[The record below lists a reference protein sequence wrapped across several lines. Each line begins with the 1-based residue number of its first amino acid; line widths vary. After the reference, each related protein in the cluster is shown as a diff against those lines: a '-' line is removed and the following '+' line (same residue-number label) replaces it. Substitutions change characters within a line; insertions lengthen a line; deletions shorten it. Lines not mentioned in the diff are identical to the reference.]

1 MWIPSLISYV
11 RPAWGG
17 VTAVALLFWKLVRS
31 LLRTVKIAV
40 LAGLAIALVIFVV
53 GNALFSADRDVAY
66 RFAAPADPECA
77 AQEIMPIALSS
88 EERASDNDE
97 LAGIARQPVLRRAL
111 NCMVQVH
118 QVEPA
123 KDKPE
128 LDQLRYYLSFVE
140 FAENGSPADVD
151 AEDRV
156 VKTRQL
162 DALVA
167 HLRKQRK
174 LGNHSYVIAFV
185 HGWRHNAGIGDG
197 DVAKL
202 RLMAAY
208 TASFLRQRCGKLQRD
223 CNTVVTGVYLGWRG
237 ARIDERYASRVLG
250 PEVGQYLDAVFG
262 TPPALLTLFDRKPV
276 SERIGPAAVT
286 ALRRIDAIT
295 FNRARV
301 GWKQDTQSRMLVL
314 GHSLG
319 GNMLATALRET
330 MLDRIARHVPGTAMA
345 PPFGDLIVLLNPAS
359 EASNWTVLQRAM
371 RERVRFVYPM
381 READVHD
388 EIAHDTKDIED
399 GHKFYPVHQPPVYV
413 TLGSA
418 NTWPAGGI
426 RRADVEYLHRQI
438 LGENPTAAAPESSNP
453 ADSNNSEEAQKTCT
467 DMLRRQAILDRPHYD
482 WATHDLFP
490 AFRFDFRAAADTLE
504 EIAKGGVSADICG
517 LDDRNANLR
526 NNAEEPL
533 GILRLAAAFLR
544 NFPFMNT
551 DVEQTRT
558 IGNLIPM
565 RSPIGALSGGG
576 ILASTLYGTTHEL
589 TFNLGKVEADFMLP
603 SYRMASDPAYTE
615 CAVVDHWLWRART
628 RKDVNNSMNWDSGY
642 TGDASGQDDPP
653 NLSALRDQP
662 SMADGRLE
670 SRFRHGLAHSG
681 MAPIVR
687 GNDPFWNV
695 RVFETGMRDHDGYT
709 SYPLMCA
716 IQQLVMDRIAE
727 PDAPPAPA
735 TRPAPPQI
743 TSAAPEAA
751 VPSPPLVPTSV
762 ETLGKAP

>member
-151 AEDRV
+151 AEDRIL
-156 VKTRQL
+156 KTRQL

-185 HGWRHNAGIGDG
+185 HGWRHNAGVGDG

-208 TASFLRQRCGKLQRD
+208 TASFLRQRCVKLQRD
-223 CNTVVTGVYLGWRG
+223 CNTVVTAVYLGWRG

-286 ALRRIDAIT
+286 ALRRID
-295 FNRARV
+295 
-301 GWKQDTQSRMLVL
+301 QSR
-314 GHSLG
+314 S
-319 GNMLATALRET
+319 TEREW
-330 MLDRIARHVPGTAMA
+330 A
-345 PPFGDLIVLLNPAS
+345 
-359 EASNWTVLQRAM
+359 
-371 RERVRFVYPM
+371 
-381 READVHD
+381 
-388 EIAHDTKDIED
+388 
-399 GHKFYPVHQPPVYV
+399 
-413 TLGSA
+413 GSK
-418 NTWPAGGI
+418 TRKAGCWC
-426 RRADVEYLHRQI
+426 
-438 LGENPTAAAPESSNP
+438 S
-453 ADSNNSEEAQKTCT
+453 
-467 DMLRRQAILDRPHYD
+467 AI
-482 WATHDLFP
+482 
-490 AFRFDFRAAADTLE
+490 
-504 EIAKGGVSADICG
+504 VSAATCWQRPCARRCSIG
-517 LDDRNANLR
+517 SRGTFP
-526 NNAEEPL
+526 EP
-533 GILRLAAAFLR
+533 R
-544 NFPFMNT
+544 
-551 DVEQTRT
+551 
-558 IGNLIPM
+558 
-565 RSPIGALSGGG
+565 
-576 ILASTLYGTTHEL
+576 
-589 TFNLGKVEADFMLP
+589 
-603 SYRMASDPAYTE
+603 
-615 CAVVDHWLWRART
+615 
-628 RKDVNNSMNWDSGY
+628 
-642 TGDASGQDDPP
+642 
-653 NLSALRDQP
+653 
-662 SMADGRLE
+662 
-670 SRFRHGLAHSG
+670 
-681 MAPIVR
+681 
-687 GNDPFWNV
+687 
-695 RVFETGMRDHDGYT
+695 
-709 SYPLMCA
+709 
-716 IQQLVMDRIAE
+716 
-727 PDAPPAPA
+727 
-735 TRPAPPQI
+735 
-743 TSAAPEAA
+743 
-751 VPSPPLVPTSV
+751 
-762 ETLGKAP
+762 